1 MVEPAE
7 LDLKQSRH
15 TRRQT
20 SARLHIHRTTRT
32 FDAALLLGLFV
43 AFGLV
48 ASALYVGGSITSFYN
63 TPALMIVLLGT
74 FAVTMVSFSFK
85 EMISASIETFS
96 TIFPFAQSTRLA
108 CEKGLFLANFAREHG
123 SLALEPLV
131 DQLNHDSFLRRMVEL
146 VVDGSE
152 PSQVDR
158 ILGRE
163 IISIRDR
170 RDRTVSVLRRAA
182 EVAPAMGLIG
192 TLVGLIQLLGNL
204 DNPSAIGPA
213 MAIALLTT
221 FYGAVIAYMI
231 LAPIAAKLDRNTA
244 DELLICEVYLACAV
258 SIAKRENT
266 RILETYLNTKLSP
279 SERLNQRS

>member
-96 TIFPFAQSTRLA
+96 TIP
-108 CEKGLFLANFAREHG
+108 
-123 SLALEPLV
+123 AL
-131 DQLNHDSFLRRMVEL
+131 
-146 VVDGSE
+146 
-152 PSQVDR
+152 
-158 ILGRE
+158 
-163 IISIRDR
+163 
-170 RDRTVSVLRRAA
+170 
-182 EVAPAMGLIG
+182 
-192 TLVGLIQLLGNL
+192 
-204 DNPSAIGPA
+204 
-213 MAIALLTT
+213 
-221 FYGAVIAYMI
+221 
-231 LAPIAAKLDRNTA
+231 
-244 DELLICEVYLACAV
+244 
-258 SIAKRENT
+258 
-266 RILETYLNTKLSP
+266 
-279 SERLNQRS
+279 